1 MERRAF
7 YDVIG
12 EFNESEAMKGGV
24 IYVPLSL
31 VNMRDKRPY
40 QFVVEENIRTCR
52 HFILVCGGE
61 WGPPERN
68 FNPDYRCALQAGA
81 DPSLPM
87 RDVAYLSFKNPE
99 PPAQSGGSLPASNA
113 VFSTT
118 AEFKERLRGLL
129 STWLAQYLDEGGR
142 ARSAAPS

>member
-1 MERRAF
+1 
-7 YDVIG
+7 
-12 EFNESEAMKGGV
+12 
-24 IYVPLSL
+24 
-31 VNMRDKRPY
+31 
-40 QFVVEENIRTCR
+40 
-52 HFILVCGGE
+52 
-61 WGPPERN
+61 
-68 FNPDYRCALQAGA
+68 
-81 DPSLPM
+81 M
-87 RDVAYLSFKNPE
+87 RDVAFLSFKNPE